1 MATSL
6 PCALRAVE
14 IIGKRKSES
23 ECAPIFRSI
32 SEPTCISSLQYSV
45 LKISSISY
53 PYQCL
58 FVPSAQEG
66 MGREKMSHTIRVKRE
81 IKSMNHDIYVA
92 VIFGI

>member
-32 SEPTCISSLQYSV
+32 SEPTCIFSLPYTV

-66 MGREKMSHTIRVKRE
+66 MGREKIGR
-81 IKSMNHDIYVA
+81 
-92 VIFGI
+92 